1 MITTT
6 SRLLLQL
13 LHERGIALRSSFL
26 FLSACSVVH
35 LLRTFFLLP
44 RKLIPYPL
52 PDNYTYGYES
62 TADVT
67 DESALQ
73 IQSVIL
79 EKWQR
84 TIRRG
89 GMHSFN
95 RWECWIESTWMQKKV
110 WLGESE
116 VLCSP
121 FLLELYAR
129 TSQFTFTIALMC
141 LESAK
146 CTLQRGC

>member
-62 TADVT
+62 TS

-95 RWECWIESTWMQKKV
+95 RWECWIESTWMQKKCDWV
-110 WLGESE
+110 NQKCYVVHFCLSFMQGPVSSHLHTNVFGKCQMYLAAWL
-116 VLCSP
+116 L
-121 FLLELYAR
+121 
-129 TSQFTFTIALMC
+129 
-141 LESAK
+141 K
-146 CTLQRGC
+146 